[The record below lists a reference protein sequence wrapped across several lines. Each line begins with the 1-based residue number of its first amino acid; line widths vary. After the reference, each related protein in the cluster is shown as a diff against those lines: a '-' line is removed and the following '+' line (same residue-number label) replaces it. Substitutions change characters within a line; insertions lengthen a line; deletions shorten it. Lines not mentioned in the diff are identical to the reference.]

1 MDSGLSKYLKIW
13 IVNYLNMVRISEII
27 NQNPWWKYGKDFE
40 RYDRHLSIAK
50 QNPIFFERKDFEIS
64 IENIYIIRGCRQIGK
79 TTYLKEWITKLINE
93 GFDPKRILY
102 LSLDFFTSRKEM
114 RNAVNY
120 FLDTNRE
127 AENLFMLLDEVT
139 TIENWNLE
147 LKYLWD
153 SGITKRANIVAT
165 GSSGVGL
172 RKKGELLPG
181 RGLEGNEYY
190 LKPLSFREFILQTI
204 DYIRGHGETR
214 EFYDALGK
222 LKKALEKVSMH
233 VGSNINKVY
242 KLLNAIIP
250 FKKELEFFFRIYLIT
265 GGFPGVINEHLK
277 KRFAKKKELID
288 SALAETFVRNVLG
301 DVVKQGRQETYAR
314 QLLKEIINKYG
325 TKYSFSK
332 LARDIETTHVTAIDY
347 LELLEESF
355 ILTVF
360 YAYDFNKKDIK
371 FKGAK
376 KVYFQ
381 DPFIFYALKSS
392 LSGRN
397 VNDVIA
403 ETLEEEESL
412 SKIVEGIVSTHLA
425 MTQEVPIMKEPGTFL
440 WFYYDARGRE
450 LDNVMRQYKSF
461 VAIETK
467 YRSEVS
473 FKDTLKIPQIKK
485 YIILSKEDFGLE
497 KNTLIAPVETFL
509 SLLGKSNYNL

>member
-1 MDSGLSKYLKIW
+1 
-13 IVNYLNMVRISEII
+13 MVRISEII

-40 RYDRHLSIAK
+40 RYDRHLSKAK
-50 QNPIFFERKDFEIS
+50 QNLIFFKRKDFETN
-64 IENIYIIRGCRQIGK
+64 IENVYIIRGCRQIGK
-79 TTYLKEWITKLINE
+79 TTYLKEWIAKLINE
-93 GFDPKRILY
+93 GFNPKRILH

-120 FLDTNRE
+120 FLDANRE
-127 AENLFMLLDEVT
+127 AENLFMFLDEVT
-139 TIENWNLE
+139 TIKDWNLE

-153 SGITKRANIVAT
+153 SGVTKKVNIVAT
-165 GSSGVGL
+165 GSSGAAL

-181 RGLEGNEYY
+181 RGLEGNEYH

-204 DYIRGHGETR
+204 DYVRDHGETR
-214 EFYDALGK
+214 EFQDALGK
-222 LKKALEKVSMH
+222 LKNTLEKASTHME
-233 VGSNINKVY
+233 SNISEMY
-242 KLLNAIIP
+242 KLLNTIIP
-250 FKKELEFFFRIYLIT
+250 FKKELEYFFRIYLIT
-265 GGFPGVINEHLK
+265 GGFPGVINEHLM
-277 KRFAKKKELID
+277 KRFAKNKELID
-288 SALAETFVRNVLG
+288 STLAETFVRNVLG

-332 LARDIETTHVTAIDY
+332 LARDVETTHVTTIDY

-355 ILTVF
+355 ILTVLH
-360 YAYDFNKKDIK
+360 AYDFNKKGMK

-392 LSGRN
+392 LTGRD
-397 VNDVIA
+397 VNDVTA

-425 MTQEVPIMKEPGTFL
+425 MTQEVPVMKELGTFL

-450 LDNVMRQYKSF
+450 LDNVMRLNKSF

-467 YRSEVS
+467 YRGEVG
-473 FKDTLKIPQIKK
+473 FGDTLRIPQIKK

-497 KNTLIAPVETFL
+497 KNILIAPVEIFL
-509 SLLGKSNYNL
+509 SLLDKSNYNL

>member
-1 MDSGLSKYLKIW
+1 
-13 IVNYLNMVRISEII
+13 MVRISEII
-27 NQNPWWKYGKDFE
+27 NQNPWWKHGKDFE
-40 RYDRHLSIAK
+40 RYDRHLSKAK
-50 QNPIFFERKDFEIS
+50 QNLIFFRRKDFETN
-64 IENIYIIRGCRQIGK
+64 IENMYIIRGCRQIGK
-79 TTYLKEWITKLINE
+79 TTYLKAWAAKLIKE

-127 AENLFMLLDEVT
+127 AENLFVFLDEIT
-139 TIENWNLE
+139 TIKDWNLE

-153 SGITKRANIVAT
+153 SGVTKKAKIVAT
-165 GSSGVGL
+165 GSSGAAL

-190 LKPLSFREFILQTI
+190 LKPLSFRDFILQTI
-204 DYIRGHGETR
+204 GYIRGHGETR
-214 EFYDALGK
+214 EFREALGK
-222 LKKALEKVSMH
+222 LKKTIEKASMH
-233 VGSNINKVY
+233 MESSINEMY
-242 KLLNAIIP
+242 RLINAIIP
-250 FKKELEFFFRIYLIT
+250 FKKELEYFFRIYLIT
-265 GGFPGVINEHLK
+265 GGFPGVINEHLR
-277 KRFAKKKELID
+277 KRFAKKKEIID
-288 SALAETFVRNVLG
+288 PTLAETFVRNVLG
-301 DVVKQGRQETYAR
+301 DVVKLGRQETYAR
-314 QLLKEIINKYG
+314 QLLKEIITKYG
-325 TKYSFSK
+325 TRYSFSK
-332 LARDIETTHVTAIDY
+332 LARDVEITHVTAIDY

-355 ILTVF
+355 ILTALH
-360 YAYDFNKKDIK
+360 AYDFNKKSMK

-392 LSGRN
+392 LSGRD

-425 MTQEVPIMKEPGTFL
+425 MSEEAPVMKELGTFL

-450 LDNVMRQYKSF
+450 IDNVIRPNKSF

-467 YRSEVS
+467 YRSEVG

-485 YIILSKEDFGLE
+485 YMILSKEDFGIE

-509 SLLGKSNYNL
+509 SLLDKSNYNL